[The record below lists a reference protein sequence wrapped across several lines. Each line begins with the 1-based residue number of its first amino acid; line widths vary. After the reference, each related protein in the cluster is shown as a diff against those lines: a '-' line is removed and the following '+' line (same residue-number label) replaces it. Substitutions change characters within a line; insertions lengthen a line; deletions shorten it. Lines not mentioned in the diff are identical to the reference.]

1 MAYGSL
7 LAATTLITT
16 PIALQHHWH
25 INGLWMIL
33 TPFLVLRPF
42 VRDAWRVA
50 LHRSLGTLAGVA
62 LVILVSP
69 ALPHTLPLQVPAIA
83 LAAITAA
90 IAARKGHP
98 ALMVTVLTATIV
110 LFNSN
115 AGDLSL
121 MADKRLL
128 ACAMG
133 IAVSLGVMALAHP
146 IEQRFLAVRGG
157 EGLGESGGSGNAGLS
172 GS

>member
-1 MAYGSL
+1 M

-25 INGLWMIL
+25 INGLWLIL
-33 TPFLVLRPF
+33 NPFLVLRPF

-50 LHRSLGTLAGVA
+50 LHRSLVTLAGVA
-62 LVILVSP
+62 LVILVAP
-69 ALPHTLPLQVPAIA
+69 AVPHTQPLQVPAIA

-90 IAARKGHP
+90 IAVRKGHP
-98 ALMVTVLTATIV
+98 ALLVTVLTVTIV

-115 AGDLSL
+115 ASDLLL

-128 ACAMG
+128 ACVIG
-133 IAVSLGVMALAHP
+133 IAISLGVMALAQP
-146 IEQRFLAVRGG
+146 IEQRFRAARGG
-157 EGLGESGGSGNAGLS
+157 EGP
-172 GS
+172 